1 MYVVSV
7 YNTILQVINPTHTQ
21 LERENTSLHVSVSLH
36 VYVHITAKPMTLQE
50 STGVFIDLFFK
61 SVLSLL
67 KDNTRSLKWENGSAT
82 IF

>member
-21 LERENTSLHVSVSLH
+21 LERETTSLHVSVSLH

-50 STGVFIDLFFK
+50 STGVFID
-61 SVLSLL
+61 
-67 KDNTRSLKWENGSAT
+67 
-82 IF
+82 